1 MVRYPDSRRSA
12 RFRLRQR
19 PGTRRAWFRQR
30 PGLRRARFAKSTLAC
45 GLVDLF
51 RRGSSPA
58 PGVVPRRGTEGQ
70 GDLALSAGRVDTAGH
85 ADAAER
91 AEAAGGAGPD
101 PALGRMARLAGRHA
115 PFGALVLGAA
125 AARAM
130 VILGCPGSMLTPDS
144 ADYVGVALRMQP
156 SLIRPSGYPAMLWL
170 LQPFHSLAAAAGGQ
184 PGM

>member
-1 MVRYPDSRRSA
+1 HALFAGKKLSRPRGMIAPADRRTGRKQWMVRYPGSRRSA

-19 PGTRRAWFRQR
+19 QGTRRAWFRQR

-51 RRGSSPA
+51 RRGSSPS
-58 PGVVPRRGTEGQ
+58 PGVVPSRGTEGQ

-101 PALGRMARLAGRHA
+101 PALGRMARLARRHA
-115 PFGALVLGAA
+115 LFGAVL
-125 AARAM
+125 
-130 VILGCPGSMLTPDS
+130 L
-144 ADYVGVALRMQP
+144 
-156 SLIRPSGYPAMLWL
+156 
-170 LQPFHSLAAAAGGQ
+170 
-184 PGM
+184 